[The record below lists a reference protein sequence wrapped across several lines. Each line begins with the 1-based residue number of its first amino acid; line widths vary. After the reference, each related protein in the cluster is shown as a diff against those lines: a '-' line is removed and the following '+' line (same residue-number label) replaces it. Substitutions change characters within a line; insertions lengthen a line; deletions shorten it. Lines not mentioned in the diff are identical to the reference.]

1 MDNRIII
8 EMTTTQTVDSQED
21 RNTQEYHGRY
31 RETDDKAVL
40 QYMHVDEI
48 GCTQN
53 RLELAEQHC
62 CMITKGDMDRTME
75 FIPGKRTTTSMRTPM
90 GCMDLDIVT
99 HAYTL
104 DVYKAEEPHMKVVLV
119 YDLYSGGNLLAE
131 NRLEVKVRPAA
142 SIGK

>member
-8 EMTTTQTVDSQED
+8 EMTTTQTVDLQED

-31 RETDDKAVL
+31 REMDDKAVL

-48 GCTQN
+48 GRTQN

-75 FIPGKRTTTSMRTPM
+75 FIPGKRTTTSMRTPL
-90 GCMDLDIVT
+90 GVMDLDIVT

-104 DVYKAEEPHMKVVLV
+104 DVYQAEEPHMKVVLV

-131 NRLEVKVRPAA
+131 NRLEVKVRPA
-142 SIGK
+142 SIVK